1 MSANTGVPA
10 ACWGCARCCRIRRRY
25 VARGAPTAR
34 STPCGTTTTPSGST
48 GTLQCSTPFAST
60 ESSTVWQ
67 ARCATPATWTSGHA
81 LCVVGGGVDGHAL
94 AEAFV
99 EAELPPGTTG
109 LVVTGPYMPVEL
121 RQRLV
126 QRAQRHPRCDVLEFV
141 PEPAPLINRAD
152 RIIAMGGYNTICEV
166 LSFEKHALIIPRVHP
181 EPEQW
186 IRAQRLRD
194 LGLVD
199 VLHPDDLSPRALTDW
214 LARDLGPLP
223 THRSRVDVRG
233 LTRIPTLMA
242 ELLNGAVTS
251 GMPTV

>member
-1 MSANTGVPA
+1 MYGP
-10 ACWGCARCCRIRRRY
+10 
-25 VARGAPTAR
+25 
-34 STPCGTTTTPSGST
+34 
-48 GTLQCSTPFAST
+48 
-60 ESSTVWQ
+60 
-67 ARCATPATWTSGHA
+67 
-81 LCVVGGGVDGHAL
+81 
-94 AEAFV
+94 
-99 EAELPPGTTG
+99 
-109 LVVTGPYMPVEL
+109 VTIMPVEQ

-126 QRAQRHPRCDVLEFV
+126 QRAQEHPRCDVLDFV
-141 PEPAPLINRAD
+141 PDAVPLINRAD

-194 LGLVD
+194 LGLLE

-233 LTRIPTLMA
+233 LTRIPTLLA

-251 GMPTV
+251 GTATV